1 MVFDTMVLAYALL
14 NVTEFREEAHRA
26 IERAREV
33 VVPDLFHAELVN
45 VVWQWIRARR
55 LDLDAGLDVLQRGEA
70 LPTRV
75 MPTHA
80 LWERAL
86 ALSIARNHSAY
97 DTLFVALA
105 IDIGSKVISNDG
117 PLLRRFPEYVM
128 SVPQFL
134 AETERGRRS

>member
-1 MVFDTMVLAYALL
+1 MVFDTMVLAYALI
-14 NVTEFREEAHRA
+14 NVPEFREDAQRA

-55 LDLDAGLDVLQRGEA
+55 LNPQAGLDVLQRGEA

-75 MPTHA
+75 VPTRA
-80 LWERAL
+80 LWEQAL
-86 ALSIARNHSAY
+86 ALSVARNHPAY

-105 IDIGSKVISNDG
+105 IEMGSKVVSNDR
-117 PLLRRFPEYVM
+117 PLLTRFPEHVV
-128 SVPQFL
+128 SVTQFL
-134 AETERGRRS
+134 AEPGRGRR

>member
-1 MVFDTMVLAYALL
+1 MVFDTMILAYALI
-14 NVTEFREEAHRA
+14 NVPEFREEAHRA

-55 LDLDAGLDVLQRGEA
+55 LDLDAGLDVLERGEA
-70 LPTRV
+70 LPTLV
-75 MPTHA
+75 VPTHA

-86 ALSIARNHSAY
+86 ALSVARNHPAY

-105 IDIGSKVISNDG
+105 IDIGSKVISNDWR
-117 PLLRRFPEYVM
+117 LLRRFPEHAI
-128 SVPQFL
+128 SVSQFL
-134 AETERGRRS
+134 AEPGRGRR

>member
-1 MVFDTMVLAYALL
+1 MVFDTMVLAYALI
-14 NVTEFREEAHRA
+14 NVPEFREEAHRA
-26 IERAREV
+26 IAQAREV

-55 LDLDAGLDVLQRGEA
+55 LNLDAGLDVLQRGEA

-75 MPTHA
+75 VPTRT

-86 ALSIARNHSAY
+86 ALSVARNHPAY

-105 IDIGSKVISNDG
+105 IETGSKVVSNDHR
-117 PLLRRFPEYVM
+117 LLTLFPEHVV
-128 SVPQFL
+128 SVAQFL
-134 AETERGRRS
+134 AGREGCR